1 MKWAKHS
8 TKDRG
13 KQITN
18 SFLSDTLSLFISEIH
33 YIKILFLYYLLIIGG
48 VRVKSTGQKMKFLF
62 KSFFSK
68 CDQIRKKLWIWS
80 NLLNKFL
87 MENFNFFAVKVSP
100 CSFPMQ
106 KLFSFIEKI
115 RHLVIFNFHK
125 TKFVTF
131 HYKKMLCS

>member
-48 VRVKSTGQKMKFLF
+48 VRVKSTGQKNEV
-62 KSFFSK
+62 SF
-68 CDQIRKKLWIWS
+68 
-80 NLLNKFL
+80 
-87 MENFNFFAVKVSP
+87 
-100 CSFPMQ
+100 
-106 KLFSFIEKI
+106 
-115 RHLVIFNFHK
+115 
-125 TKFVTF
+125 
-131 HYKKMLCS
+131 